1 MERFW
6 FNQYSSLFNKNNL
19 LNIIPYSHMDL
30 NSKLNAVFRL
40 SIYFSVIMFIFK
52 KDYRYLGIIIIMG
65 ILTVIIHRTAPKHL
79 ENNLQVEDNK
89 IDSNLNE
96 DAEGC
101 KLPSKINP
109 FMNPTFE
116 DFEKGNLK
124 KACNSYDNPVIRNM
138 EDEYFNSG
146 LYREQTDVFG
156 RANSYRE
163 FYTMPVNSIV
173 NDSVK
178 FAEWC
183 YKSPPTC
190 REGNAMQCY
199 ADLHNHY

>member
-40 SIYFSVIMFIFK
+40 SIYFSIIMFIFK

-65 ILTVIIHRTAPKHL
+65 VLTVIIHRTAPKHL

-101 KLPSKINP
+101 KLPSKTNP

-124 KACNSYDNPVIRNM
+124 KACNSYDNPIIRNM
-138 EDEYFNSG
+138 EEEYFNSG